1 MTVGSSGNY
10 WDQWRN
16 IILAEFDGRLGAL
29 GAKGYRSVLKREI
42 LTAIFFQIKG
52 FQVPVQDILPE
63 AIKIIREQYAQ
74 PDNSSFIK
82 EFDAI
87 AMMGHRIGMVE
98 NTVGLKQYLQDVRA
112 VLKSEGQILFT
123 VLDVVPASKS
133 EGTLQ
138 FQQANLV
145 GPFFNM
151 SRFKADTLKNEAA
164 AANWQCEFIY
174 RQDDNNYFARLSLSE
189 TF

>member
-1 MTVGSSGNY
+1 
-10 WDQWRN
+10 
-16 IILAEFDGRLGAL
+16 
-29 GAKGYRSVLKREI
+29 
-42 LTAIFFQIKG
+42 
-52 FQVPVQDILPE
+52 
-63 AIKIIREQYAQ
+63 
-74 PDNSSFIK
+74 
-82 EFDAI
+82 
-87 AMMGHRIGMVE
+87 MVE

-174 RQDDNNYFARLSLSE
+174 RQDDNNYLARLRLSE
-189 TF
+189 TL

>member
-1 MTVGSSGNY
+1 LTVGSSGNY

-29 GAKGYRSVLKREI
+29 GAKGYSGVSERKI
-42 LTAIFFQIKG
+42 LTGIFLQVKG

-74 PDNSSFIK
+74 PDNSSFNK

-98 NTVGLKQYLQDVRA
+98 NTAGLKQYLHDVGS
-112 VLKSEGQILFT
+112 VLKPEGQILFT

-133 EGTLQ
+133 EQSLQ
-138 FQQANLV
+138 LQQANLI

-174 RQDDNNYFARLSLSE
+174 RQDDNNYLTRLRLSE
-189 TF
+189 TL